1 MAWLPSQHH
10 IPRTTHEG
18 NHLRMAPSA
27 RSTIRRVTAAV
38 AASAAAALVLAACAP
53 GDSTAPAASDGEASF
68 GEISVQYS
76 WIKNEEF
83 AGEFYAYENG
93 YYEDAG
99 FSDVIG
105 ISGPDTGV
113 AKLLSGTVQVAL
125 SDAASIGAAISE
137 QEAPLKIIGATFQ
150 KNPFTILSLA
160 DGADIQTPEDLIGKK
175 IGVQDSNASVFAA
188 ILNANG
194 ISPDQVE
201 VVPVDFDPT
210 PLMNGDVDGFMAYL
224 TNEALTVELAGYEI
238 ANLPYADNGVPYVA
252 ETFSVTDQYL
262 AENKE
267 LLKAFLIA
275 EIKGWTEV
283 FQNSTEDSVAL
294 IETYYNQAAADNSEG
309 LESVFGAL
317 DPVKTG
323 KGLEA
328 EKLLISTEET
338 EANGL
343 FTISD
348 ELKEQTVAS
357 LAAAGW
363 TVSVEDLFDT
373 TIIDKIY
380 AENPELKAY
389 LP

>member
-1 MAWLPSQHH
+1 MPLHS
-10 IPRTTHEG
+10 I
-18 NHLRMAPSA
+18 LRRGRAVA
-27 RSTIRRVTAAV
+27 LAAGI
-38 AASAAAALVLAACAP
+38 AASALVLGACASGGTATSS
-53 GDSTAPAASDGEASF
+53 GDASGEAASY

-93 YYEDAG
+93 YYDEAG

-113 AKLLSGTVQVAL
+113 AKLLSGSVQVAL
-125 SDAASIGAAISE
+125 SDAASIGAAIAE
-137 QEAPLKIIGATFQ
+137 QDAPLKIIGATFQ

-160 DGADIQTPEDLIGKK
+160 DGADIQTPQDLVGKT

-188 ILNANG
+188 LLNANG
-194 ISPDQVE
+194 IDPADVN

-210 PLMNGDVDGFMAYL
+210 PLMNGDVDGFMAYV
-224 TNEALTVELAGYEI
+224 TNEALTVELAGYDI
-238 ANLPYADNGVPYVA
+238 TNLTYADNGVPYVA

-262 AENKE
+262 AENKD
-267 LLKAFLIA
+267 LLKAFLTA
-275 EIKGWTEV
+275 EIKGWSHI
-283 FQNSTEDSVAL
+283 FTEDNADTVAL
-294 IETYYNQAAADNSEG
+294 IEKYYNQAAEESADG
-309 LESVFGAL
+309 LEAVFGAL
-317 DPVKTG
+317 DPVKTEA
-323 KGLEA
+323 GLDA
-328 EKLLISTEET
+328 QKLLISTEET

-348 ELKEQTVAS
+348 DLKAQTVAS

-363 TVSVEDLFDT
+363 EVTVDQLFDT
-373 TIIDKIY
+373 TIIDEIY

>member
-1 MAWLPSQHH
+1 M
-10 IPRTTHEG
+10 TTH
-18 NHLRMAPSA
+18 S
-27 RSTIRRVTAAV
+27 STRPRRIRTLTATL
-38 AASAAAALVLAACAP
+38 AAAALFTLTACAS
-53 GDSTAPAASDGEASF
+53 GNAAPAASGDAAVSH

-93 YYEDAG
+93 YYDEAG
-99 FSDVIG
+99 FSSVIG

-125 SDAASIGAAISE
+125 SDAASVGAAIAE

-150 KNPFTILSLA
+150 KNPFTILSLTDGGNIKTPA
-160 DGADIQTPEDLIGKK
+160 DLVGKT

-188 ILNANG
+188 LLNAND
-194 ISPDQVE
+194 IDPADVT

-210 PLMNGDVDGFMAYL
+210 PLMNGDVDGFMAYV
-224 TNEALTVELAGYEI
+224 TNEALTVEEAGYEI
-238 ANLPYADNGVPYVA
+238 TNLTYADNGVPYVA
-252 ETFSVTDQYL
+252 ETFTVTDQYL

-275 EIKGWTEV
+275 EIKGWSDIFTEP
-283 FQNSTEDSVAL
+283 TDDTVAL
-294 IETYYNQAAADNSEG
+294 ISKYYNQAADESAEG
-309 LESVFGAL
+309 LEAIFGAL
-317 DPVKTG
+317 DPVKTA

-328 EKLLISTEET
+328 QKLLISTDET

-348 ELKEQTVAS
+348 TLKQQTIDS

-363 TVSVEDLFDT
+363 DVSIADLFDT
-373 TIIDKIY
+373 TIIDEIY
-380 AENPELKAY
+380 AENPDLKSY

>member
-1 MAWLPSQHH
+1 MARHSNL
-10 IPRTTHEG
+10 G
-18 NHLRMAPSA
+18 
-27 RSTIRRVTAAV
+27 RRGRLAAG
-38 AASAAAALVLAACAP
+38 AAAFLASALVLAGCASGSAAP
-53 GDSTAPAASDGEASF
+53 GSTDGGDSASY

-93 YYEDAG
+93 YYDEAG
-99 FSDVIG
+99 FDEVIG

-125 SDAASIGAAISE
+125 SDAASIGAAIAE
-137 QEAPLKIIGATFQ
+137 EEAPLKIIGATFQ

-160 DGADIQTPEDLIGKK
+160 DGGNITKPEDLIGKT

-188 ILNANG
+188 LLNAND
-194 ISPDQVE
+194 IDPADVT

-210 PLMNGDVDGFMAYL
+210 PLMNGEVDGFMAYL
-224 TNEALTVELAGYEI
+224 TNEAITVEEAGY
-238 ANLPYADNGVPYVA
+238 AVTNLAYAENGVPYVA
-252 ETFSVTDQYL
+252 ETYAVTDQYL

-275 EIKGWTEV
+275 EIKGWTDV
-283 FQNSTEDSVAL
+283 FKESTDDSVTL
-294 IETYYNQAAADNSEG
+294 IEKYYNQAASESEDG
-309 LESVFGAL
+309 LEAVFGAL

-328 EKLLISTEET
+328 EKLLISTGET

-348 ELKEQTVAS
+348 DLKKQTVAS

-363 TVSVEDLFDT
+363 DVSVEDLFDT
-373 TIIDKIY
+373 TIIDEIY
-380 AENPELKAY
+380 EENPELKDY

>member
-1 MAWLPSQHH
+1 MARHSNLTRPGR
-10 IPRTTHEG
+10 I
-18 NHLRMAPSA
+18 
-27 RSTIRRVTAAV
+27 
-38 AASAAAALVLAACAP
+38 AAAAAAFLTSALVLAGCASGGAAP
-53 GDSTAPAASDGEASF
+53 GASGGGDEEASY

-93 YYEDAG
+93 YYDEAG
-99 FSDVIG
+99 FDEVIG

-113 AKLLSGTVQVAL
+113 AKLLSGSVQVAL
-125 SDAASIGAAISE
+125 SDAASIGAAIAE
-137 QEAPLKIIGATFQ
+137 EEAPLKIIGTTFQ

-160 DGADIQTPEDLIGKK
+160 DGGNITTPEDLVGKT

-188 ILNANG
+188 LLNAND
-194 ISPDQVE
+194 IDPADVT

-210 PLMNGDVDGFMAYL
+210 PLMNGEVDGFMAYL
-224 TNEALTVELAGYEI
+224 TNEALTVELAGYEVT
-238 ANLPYADNGVPYVA
+238 NLSYAENGVPYVA
-252 ETFSVTDQYL
+252 EAFSVTDQFL
-262 AENKE
+262 AENE
-267 LLKAFLIA
+267 DLLKAFLIA
-275 EIKGWTEV
+275 EIKGWTDV
-283 FQNSTEDSVAL
+283 FLESTDDTVSL
-294 IETYYNQAAADNSEG
+294 IEKYYNEAASESEDG
-309 LESVFGAL
+309 LEAVFGAL
-317 DPVKTG
+317 DPVKTA

-328 EKLLISTEET
+328 EKLLISTDET

-363 TVSVEDLFDT
+363 DVSVDDLFDT
-373 TIIDKIY
+373 TIIDEIY
-380 AENPELKAY
+380 EENPELKDY

>member
-1 MAWLPSQHH
+1 MAIHRPA
-10 IPRTTHEG
+10 R
-18 NHLRMAPSA
+18 LRALA
-27 RSTIRRVTAAV
+27 TAAIAV
-38 AASAAAALVLAACAP
+38 ASVLALSACA
-53 GDSTAPAASDGEASF
+53 GDTTPVASGTAGAADH

-93 YYEDAG
+93 YYGEAG
-99 FSDVIG
+99 FTNVIG

-125 SDAASIGAAISE
+125 SDAASIGAAIAE
-137 QEAPLKIIGATFQ
+137 QDAPLKIIGATFQ

-160 DGADIQTPEDLIGKK
+160 DGGNITTPQDLVGKT
-175 IGVQDSNASVFAA
+175 IGVQDSNASVFTAL
-188 ILNANG
+188 LNANG
-194 ISPDQVE
+194 IDPADVT

-224 TNEALTVELAGYEI
+224 TNEALTVELAGYDI
-238 ANLPYADNGVPYVA
+238 TNLAYADNGVPYVA

-262 AENKE
+262 AENKD
-267 LLKAFLIA
+267 LLTAFLTA
-275 EIKGWTEV
+275 EIKGWTDV
-283 FQNSTEDSVAL
+283 FQNSTDDSVEL
-294 IETYYNQAAADNSEG
+294 ITKYYNQAADESSDG
-309 LESVFGAL
+309 LEAVFGEL
-317 DPVKTG
+317 DPTKTG
-323 KGLEA
+323 MGLEA

-348 ELKEQTVAS
+348 ALKQQTVDS

-363 TVSVEDLFDT
+363 EVTVDELFDT
-373 TIIDKIY
+373 TIIDEIY
-380 AENPELKAY
+380 AANPDLKSY

>member
-1 MAWLPSQHH
+1 MSSH
-10 IPRTTHEG
+10 
-18 NHLRMAPSA
+18 S
-27 RSTIRRVTAAV
+27 TAARRGIRGRV
-38 AASAAAALVLAACAP
+38 LALAVGLAASSLVLGACASSSGSAAP
-53 GDSTAPAASDGEASF
+53 GPGETESASY

-93 YYEDAG
+93 YYDEAG

-125 SDAASIGAAISE
+125 SDAASIGAAIAE
-137 QEAPLKIIGATFQ
+137 QDAPLKIIGATFQ

-160 DGADIQTPEDLIGKK
+160 DVADIKTPEDLIGKK

-188 ILNANG
+188 LLNANG
-194 ISPDQVE
+194 IDPSEVT

-224 TNEALTVELAGYEI
+224 TNEAITVELAGYTTT
-238 ANLPYADNGVPYVA
+238 NLAYAENGVPYVA

-262 AENKE
+262 AENKD

-275 EIKGWTEV
+275 EIKGWTDV
-283 FQNSTEDSVAL
+283 FQESTDDTVAL
-294 IETYYNQAAADNSEG
+294 ITKYYNQAAEESSDG
-309 LESVFGAL
+309 LEAVFGDL
-317 DPVKTG
+317 DPEKTAL
-323 KGLEA
+323 GLEA
-328 EKLLISTEET
+328 EKLLISTDET

-348 ELKEQTVAS
+348 ALKKQTIDS

-363 TVSVEDLFDT
+363 KVDVDDLFDT
-373 TIIDKIY
+373 TIIDEIY
-380 AENPELKAY
+380 AENPDLIDY